1 MLRDYIVMI
10 LIFEHQ
16 AERTIPY
23 VKDITD
29 GLMTIFHLSSMRKN
43 EVKTKAHTEL
53 VQSFC
58 RSPKQVFS

>member
-1 MLRDYIVMI
+1 MIRDFIVMI
-10 LIFEHQ
+10 LNFEHQ
-16 AERTIPY
+16 VERTISQ

-29 GLMTIFHLSSMRKN
+29 GLMTIFHLSSMRKK

>member
-1 MLRDYIVMI
+1 MI

-29 GLMTIFHLSSMRKN
+29 GLMAIFHEEKRSENQDTYRFGSS
-43 EVKTKAHTEL
+43 L
-53 VQSFC
+53 L